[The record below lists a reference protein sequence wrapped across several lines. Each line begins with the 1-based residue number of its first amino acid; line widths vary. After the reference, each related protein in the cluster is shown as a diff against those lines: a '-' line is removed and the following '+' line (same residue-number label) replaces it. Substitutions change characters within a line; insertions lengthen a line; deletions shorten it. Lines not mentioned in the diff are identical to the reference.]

1 MTSTFHALVAATWLA
16 GLLTLVAAFARSR
29 DSFHP
34 LVIAC
39 PVTLFFFAYM
49 PLKLEADGMLTWFV
63 SSAGLVTAQTVF
75 LVLLTA
81 FYLGGLLGS
90 GNARWGRDNPQIS
103 LAPLAGERLFA
114 AGLWVGSLGIGV
126 WLLLI
131 ASAGGFGSVY
141 GVSYGG
147 GELHTSG
154 WVRETNNL
162 YLTGLLLCLASG
174 ALSRGRGYR
183 PLVAV
188 LFALPHVTH
197 ALLGARR
204 GPTFVVAVLMY
215 LGWNVFRNRRPA
227 VVTSLVGGLLL
238 GLFLIFLV
246 SNRDFIYLGSKEQLD
261 FDLGNS
267 YVFRFGV
274 GNEYV
279 VASGLV
285 LTANHR
291 QQFGWG
297 VSFLEQLLLRP
308 IPKELLPNKYEIL
321 PKQTVSREDIATNIG
336 WWAAEGSAPTLFGQ
350 LFTEFGW
357 AAVVASLLI
366 GWAYGW
372 SWRRAVMTPSIGWQ
386 VLYVLMAQG
395 LLHLLAQDFWAMA
408 VPFLLMFVPACL
420 CMVWAV
426 ERPFRKLSPRL
437 RGGTAPAPARPTTLP
452 PRSSGSLPAGGRN
465 GAA

>member
-1 MTSTFHALVAATWLA
+1 MSDTFHALVAATWLA
-16 GLLTLVAAFARSR
+16 GLLALVAAYVRSR

-39 PVTLFFFAYM
+39 PVTLFFFGYM
-49 PLKLEADGMLTWFV
+49 PLKLEHDGMLTWFV
-63 SSAGLVTAQTVF
+63 SPAGLVTAQTVF
-75 LVLLTA
+75 LVLLMA

-90 GNARWGRDNPQIS
+90 GSARWSWENPRVT
-103 LAPLAGERLFA
+103 LAPQAGERLFA
-114 AGLWVGSLGIGV
+114 AGVRVGSIGIGV

-131 ASAGGFGSVY
+131 VSAGGFSEVY

-174 ALSRGRGYR
+174 ALARGRGYR
-183 PLVAV
+183 FLVAG
-188 LFALPHVTH
+188 LFALPHVVH

-204 GPTFVVAVLMY
+204 GPTFVVAVLLY
-215 LGWNVFRNRRPA
+215 VGWHIFRNRRPA
-227 VVTSLVGGLLL
+227 VLASLAGGLLL
-238 GLFLIFLV
+238 GVFLIFLV
-246 SNRDFIYLGSKEQLD
+246 GNRDFIYLGSKEDLD

-267 YVFRFGV
+267 YVFRFGM

-285 LTANHR
+285 LTAQHR

-321 PKQTVSREDIATNIG
+321 PKQNVSRDDIATTIG

-357 AAVVASLLI
+357 AAALASLLI
-366 GWAYGW
+366 GWVYGW
-372 SWRRAVMTPSIGWQ
+372 GWRRAVTTPSVGWQ
-386 VLYVLMAQG
+386 VLYVLMVQG

-408 VPFLLMFVPACL
+408 VPFLLMFVPAWLCL
-420 CMVWAV
+420 VWAV
-426 ERPFRKLSPRL
+426 DRPFRPLPRVLGRNKPALL
-437 RGGTAPAPARPTTLP
+437 RRTAPP
-452 PRSSGSLPAGGRN
+452 PGPGGVPAGGEN
-465 GAA
+465 GVA